1 MSIAN
6 TNTNT
11 SAYNLEDE
19 ELYLE
24 SYLKRTTAF
33 SIERKQDGDDA
44 NATAPV
50 NWDDDDDQH
59 KHQHQHHRNDET
71 KTDTRKN
78 NNNNDDDFVGRR
90 VYCCNTS
97 RSLYCPECC
106 RVLIPNKFLPK
117 RFIREQQ
124 RQPQPQPQQYNANS
138 TKCAYSNSSRTGGC
152 RRQRRLQS
160 SSSSPFP
167 FQSMDIVLGVKERRT
182 SSTGIQLMCI
192 SKMISESM
200 KSKSSSSSSSSSS
213 QKVQNHCYQ
222 QPRQQRQQQQQGGCD
237 VTESETKPLPPSS
250 SSSYQ
255 DDDDVGKII
264 DNDGCSTTTSTDKN
278 SNGNGNEWWRNI
290 TLYDLNRGDTLP
302 EYSSN
307 SSTNTVPGTEKK
319 SYDGVDNDSGN
330 NNSEDSLS
338 AATVP
343 DDEGTYVLFPQEGKS
358 VPISSVAHKIKRL
371 IVLDIKWTRS
381 YNVRL
386 FSADHHK
393 TAAAAA
399 ATTTTTVLAGGGEKT
414 TTTTAR
420 INPLSPLEDLPFVHL
435 EFPPQKSH
443 FWRWHNRGD
452 GMLSTIEA
460 IYFAAREVAV
470 ALAAHQQHKHE
481 HQKRGDVDVN
491 VIDKDNDNEE
501 EIDHDGDSDSS
512 TDDSNDNG
520 RRQQESFVHILWLF
534 ALQRSIIGE
543 RSIQEGRPV
552 AFSEEAKALARALR
566 KQHQQDPAGV
576 NR

>member
-11 SAYNLEDE
+11 SRMSIENTDISGAFKYNLKDE

-33 SIERKQDGDDA
+33 SIERRSRQDGDAYDA
-44 NATAPV
+44 NATVTAPS
-50 NWDDDDDQH
+50 NDDDDDDDDH
-59 KHQHQHHRNDET
+59 G
-71 KTDTRKN
+71 TDSNRTNINGN
-78 NNNNDDDFVGRR
+78 NEDDFVGRR

-124 RQPQPQPQQYNANS
+124 QQRPRQPPQYNATS
-138 TKCAYSNSSRTGGC
+138 TNCAHFSSSSSRTGGC
-152 RRQRRLQS
+152 RRQRQRRLQSSTSCSSS

-167 FQSMDIVLGVKERRT
+167 FQSLDIVLGVKERRT

-200 KSKSSSSSSSSSS
+200 EEPSKS
-213 QKVQNHCYQ
+213 
-222 QPRQQRQQQQQGGCD
+222 
-237 VTESETKPLPPSS
+237 EPSS
-250 SSSYQ
+250 SSSNTSYHSSTGNYQ
-255 DDDDVGKII
+255 DDYGCIDKII
-264 DNDGCSTTTSTDKN
+264 NDDDDGRSSTTTSTDKN
-278 SNGNGNEWWRNI
+278 SNSKSNKYGNEWWRNT
-290 TLYDLNRGDTLP
+290 TLYDLNRGDILP
-302 EYSSN
+302 RYDSSN
-307 SSTNTVPGTEKK
+307 S
-319 SYDGVDNDSGN
+319 
-330 NNSEDSLS
+330 NS
-338 AATVP
+338 VP
-343 DDEGTYVLFPQEGKS
+343 DEHDNHDNRDEGTYTGGTYVLFPQEGKS
-358 VPISSVAHKIKRL
+358 VPISSVAHKIKKL
-371 IVLDIKWTRS
+371 VVLDIKWTRS

-393 TAAAAA
+393 TA
-399 ATTTTTVLAGGGEKT
+399 TSTSTTTVLPGDGDGDGDEKT
-414 TTTTAR
+414 TTATTK
-420 INPLSPLEDLPFVHL
+420 INPLSSLEDLPFVHL

-460 IYFAAREVAV
+460 IYFAAREASVS
-470 ALAAHQQHKHE
+470 LAARHQHE
-481 HQKRGDVDVN
+481 LQQQKRGCVDVDVDD
-491 VIDKDNDNEE
+491 I
-501 EIDHDGDSDSS
+501 DGDSDSDGN
-512 TDDSNDNG
+512 TDDDSNDDDEWQ
-520 RRQQESFVHILWLF
+520 RQESFLPILWLF
-534 ALQRSIIGE
+534 ALQRSIVGQ

-566 KQHQQDPAGV
+566 KQHQQQDPAAAGV
-576 NR
+576 RGVDH